1 MSRKNKRK
9 KSADNN
15 RPPQETGNSVKLDW
29 TKIGILIGSVLTV
42 ITIVTA
48 ILIQYWSMRYGGS
61 LKSSDMSLQLG
72 DEALKQD
79 GVTQIFVGAGS
90 RFNIK
95 DKVLIPVKLSVDNAG
110 ETVLSNVRIA
120 LVYDKRSQITIDDMD
135 KYLELHGTLMPGDIT
150 AATNTSGSD
159 GRVYTNFNMENLN
172 VKGSKSISYGLQAD
186 EVDFRSRR
194 LVFGVIQLKLEVLVE
209 ADGVPRKHFY
219 LDYNVVPADDCANL
233 NSMYQSF
240 YGRLGYTELG
250 QKSYTDYL
258 VCANYRV
265 LDLPGGRYWFP
276 LGSIQTSKA
285 IVHAASDSNSGS

>member
-1 MSRKNKRK
+1 
-9 KSADNN
+9 
-15 RPPQETGNSVKLDW
+15 
-29 TKIGILIGSVLTV
+29 
-42 ITIVTA
+42 
-48 ILIQYWSMRYGGS
+48 
-61 LKSSDMSLQLG
+61 
-72 DEALKQD
+72 
-79 GVTQIFVGAGS
+79 
-90 RFNIK
+90 
-95 DKVLIPVKLSVDNAG
+95 VDNAG